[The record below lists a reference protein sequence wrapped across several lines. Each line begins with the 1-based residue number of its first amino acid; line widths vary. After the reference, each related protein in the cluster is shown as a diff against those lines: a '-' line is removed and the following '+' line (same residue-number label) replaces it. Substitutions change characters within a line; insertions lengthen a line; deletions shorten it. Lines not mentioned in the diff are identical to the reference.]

1 MVLMING
8 VPLEEAP
15 RDVPAFLTQ
24 YPHFKESASRLDIY
38 RIHQTVSRILY
49 HTDLRFF
56 LTKMN
61 VVIYINST

>member
-24 YPHFKESASRLDIY
+24 YPHFKESASRLVTHSTQAQTEIIY
-38 RIHQTVSRILY
+38 P
-49 HTDLRFF
+49 
-56 LTKMN
+56 KN
-61 VVIYINST
+61 VGAKVAIDFT

>member
-24 YPHFKESASRLDIY
+24 YPHFKESASRLDI
-38 RIHQTVSRILY
+38 V
-49 HTDLRFF
+49 
-56 LTKMN
+56 
-61 VVIYINST
+61 